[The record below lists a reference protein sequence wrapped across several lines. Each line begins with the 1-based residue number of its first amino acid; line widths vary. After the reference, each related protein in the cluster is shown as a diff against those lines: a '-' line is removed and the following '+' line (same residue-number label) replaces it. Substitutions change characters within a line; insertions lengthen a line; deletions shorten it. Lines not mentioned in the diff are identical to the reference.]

1 MNIRYQEEIQEIDDV
16 EDEYL
21 QKNDSSSKIKQS
33 KSINPIQLDYQV
45 LTINNKS

>member
-1 MNIRYQEEIQEIDDV
+1 MNIRYHEEIQEIDDV
-16 EDEYL
+16 EDDYL
-21 QKNDSSSKIKQS
+21 QKNDSSNKIKQR